1 MITKEFMNDAI
12 EMLDG
17 MIPKDLRVTLS
28 QATVTK
34 MNDQQLH
41 GIVFKQE
48 GVEAAP
54 TIYVDSL
61 YERYEDGEPMRQ
73 LMGETFQVYLDSLI
87 EHPEIVQPDLS
98 YEAIRDNVTLR
109 LVELKRNRM
118 YLVDVPYMSVGNGM
132 AMVCDIKI
140 NQNEEGFWR
149 TTITRDMLEK
159 QGYDKKELFENAM
172 KDAWEHEPPV
182 LMDMNSQLFGFF
194 DRRNLLDDGVTIG
207 EDEKSRMYVLSN
219 KDSVLG
225 ASTIFY
231 PGMQE
236 RIAEKLG
243 EGYYVLPS
251 SIHEVLIVPD
261 SADIS
266 LPMLSAMVRDANRHV
281 VDAKDVLSDNVFHF
295 DKDEKMLSTRSEVI
309 SMQGRSQEARC

>member
-1 MITKEFMNDAI
+1 M
-12 EMLDG
+12 
-17 MIPKDLRVTLS
+17 
-28 QATVTK
+28 
-34 MNDQQLH
+34 
-41 GIVFKQE
+41 
-48 GVEAAP
+48 
-54 TIYVDSL
+54 
-61 YERYEDGEPMRQ
+61 
-73 LMGETFQVYLDSLI
+73 
-87 EHPEIVQPDLS
+87 QPDLS

-159 QGYDKKELFENAM
+159 QRYDKKELFENAM

-182 LMDMNSQLFGFF
+182 LMDMDSQLFGLF

-295 DKDEKMLSTRSEVI
+295 DKDEKVLSTRSEVI